1 MNISALAEALK
12 RGSNLHNFRT
22 LQFLAEFLFFSKFGE
37 ESPVFQEFLIATEMV
52 KFLLKLVDFHRA
64 YRGPL
69 PSNLLRERPGDSNV
83 ASPPSRLPSRLGRLS
98 AALGRIKAGEWSRAD
113 HQSEI
118 FEVQTS
124 GKRVQ
129 LVSSVEVGELGRKRA
144 RGRQLAGELLLMLR
158 PLLAVVAIRVF
169 GEDSWKPYLLSLAVE
184 LLGVWLQRGLTVLD
198 NAEVGEWESRQR
210 DLVWRCLFK
219 RPFYDLFRDRLIKP
233 ALGTVLNEA
242 GLIHRLLMYVLEIQS
257 SITLTI

>member
-1 MNISALAEALK
+1 
-12 RGSNLHNFRT
+12 
-22 LQFLAEFLFFSKFGE
+22 
-37 ESPVFQEFLIATEMV
+37 MV

-69 PSNLLRERPGDSNV
+69 PSNLLRERSAESTIP
-83 ASPPSRLPSRLGRLS
+83 SPPSRSRCRIGRLS
-98 AALGRIKAGEWSRAD
+98 AALERIKAGEWSRAD

-118 FEVQTS
+118 FETQAS
-124 GKRVQ
+124 GKRLQ
-129 LVSSVEVGELGRKRA
+129 LVSSVEVAGELGRKRA

-184 LLGVWLQRGLTVLD
+184 LLALWLQRGLTVLD

-233 ALGTVLNEA
+233 ALGTVLSEA